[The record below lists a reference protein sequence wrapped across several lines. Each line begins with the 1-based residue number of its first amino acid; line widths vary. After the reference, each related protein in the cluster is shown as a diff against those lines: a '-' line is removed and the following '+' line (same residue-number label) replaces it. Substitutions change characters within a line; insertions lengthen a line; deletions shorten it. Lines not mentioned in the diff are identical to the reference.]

1 MKIKSLLSL
10 VMIFLLP
17 FVSRAQDLN
26 NKVLMTIGD
35 QEVQAGEFERMYN
48 KSLEPGKSL
57 NIDSYLKQYIE
68 FKLKVADA
76 MKEGLDTTRAF
87 NTELE
92 GYRNQLAE
100 SYLTDNQTKEN
111 LLQKAYQRALTEI
124 NAWHILVALPQEPS
138 PEDTLKAWK
147 KAIDIR
153 KRILKRESFE
163 QVARA
168 TSDDQSVKV
177 NGGNLGYFTVFQMI
191 MPFEDAAYNLRTG
204 EISNPVRTPYGYHII
219 KVTDKRPSKGKIK
232 VAHIMKAAPPG
243 SGENEVKQ
251 AEEEINN
258 IYSQILEGKS
268 FSGLATKL
276 SDHKESAANGGELN
290 WFGTGEIISDF
301 SEAAFSLADT
311 GSYTKPV
318 RTIYGWHIIKLLD
331 RRGTASY
338 EESRSY
344 LESKLNQSYLNSLSK
359 KTFVENLKKE
369 YNFTINRVAYN
380 WLVSNTDTLI
390 IQGLKKYNRGRMP
403 SGNLYSFADQN
414 YSVNEF
420 ANYIEKR
427 GSMIIT
433 KDSSVFIS
441 RALETMVSDQLLN
454 YENSVLEAKYPE
466 FRYLLKEFHDGMLLF
481 EISGRKVW
489 NRVNDDSLG
498 MRRYYE
504 EHKNSYLTPAGIEAK
519 IYTLRSQ
526 GGEKMLSS
534 EFKKYSRMSD
544 TDTRLASKF
553 NNKNDTLLIIT
564 ENTWYKGDDNE
575 IDNLKWI
582 SGSQSFVRNG
592 FPAIIRI
599 KKIIEPVP
607 LEFEKVQREM
617 LTGYQEYLEIEWMRQ
632 LKEKYSVKID
642 SLVLKDVKKKL
653 NNE

>member
-1 MKIKSLLSL
+1 
-10 VMIFLLP
+10 
-17 FVSRAQDLN
+17 
-26 NKVLMTIGD
+26 
-35 QEVQAGEFERMYN
+35 
-48 KSLEPGKSL
+48 
-57 NIDSYLKQYIE
+57 
-68 FKLKVADA
+68 
-76 MKEGLDTTRAF
+76 
-87 NTELE
+87 
-92 GYRNQLAE
+92 
-100 SYLTDNQTKEN
+100 
-111 LLQKAYQRALTEI
+111 
-124 NAWHILVALPQEPS
+124 
-138 PEDTLKAWK
+138 
-147 KAIDIR
+147 
-153 KRILKRESFE
+153 
-163 QVARA
+163 
-168 TSDDQSVKV
+168 
-177 NGGNLGYFTVFQMI
+177 
-191 MPFEDAAYNLRTG
+191 
-204 EISNPVRTPYGYHII
+204 
-219 KVTDKRPSKGKIK
+219 
-232 VAHIMKAAPPG
+232 
-243 SGENEVKQ
+243 
-251 AEEEINN
+251 
-258 IYSQILEGKS
+258 
-268 FSGLATKL
+268 
-276 SDHKESAANGGELN
+276 
-290 WFGTGEIISDF
+290 
-301 SEAAFSLADT
+301 
-311 GSYTKPV
+311 
-318 RTIYGWHIIKLLD
+318 
-331 RRGTASY
+331 
-338 EESRSY
+338 
-344 LESKLNQSYLNSLSK
+344 
-359 KTFVENLKKE
+359 
-369 YNFTINRVAYN
+369 
-380 WLVSNTDTLI
+380 
-390 IQGLKKYNRGRMP
+390 MP